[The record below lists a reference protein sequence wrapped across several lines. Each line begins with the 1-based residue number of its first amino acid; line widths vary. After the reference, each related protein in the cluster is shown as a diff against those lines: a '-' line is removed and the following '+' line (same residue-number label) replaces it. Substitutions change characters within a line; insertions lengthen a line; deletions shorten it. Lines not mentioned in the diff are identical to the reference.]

1 MKRTLGFWTVWL
13 VLLLGACRSGRNDDP
28 LLALSAEEALAQGKA
43 MMAEE
48 KWYKARRLLTHAF
61 EVEPN
66 SKSGREALLLSADT
80 LYLQGGDDNYIKC
93 EAKYRDFLNRFP
105 TSDRADYA
113 QYQVGNCLAARMERP
128 DRDQQVS
135 RQAVQA
141 IEELLRLYPTS
152 SYTPEARQK
161 LVEVQDNLAEYELVV
176 ARFYL
181 RYRGL
186 CVGAIQRLRYLEETY
201 PTYRQKDKALYHLG
215 VAYEH
220 CKLVD
225 RAEETFGRL
234 RQDFP
239 DSPYT
244 REAAKEKHDL
254 ADFSPKKKKEGKK
267 SRSKDQDAP

>member
-1 MKRTLGFWTVWL
+1 MKRTLGFSTVWL
-13 VLLLGACRSGRNDDP
+13 LLLLLGACRSGRNDDP
-28 LLALSAEEALAQGKA
+28 ILLLSAEEALEQGKA
-43 MMAEE
+43 MMAKE

-66 SKSGREALLLSADT
+66 SRSGREALLLSADT

-105 TSDRADYA
+105 TSNQADYA
-113 QYQVGNCLAARMERP
+113 QYQVGNCLAGRMERP

-141 IEELLRLYPTS
+141 LEELLRLYPTS
-152 SYTPEARQK
+152 QYAGEARAK
-161 LVEVQDNLAEYELVV
+161 LDTVRDNLAEYELVV

-186 CVGAIQRLRYLEETY
+186 CYGAIQRLLYLEENFPSY
-201 PTYRQKDKALYHLG
+201 SQKDKALYYLG
-215 VAYEH
+215 VSYER
-220 CKLVD
+220 CKQVD
-225 RAEETFGRL
+225 KAEETFGRL
-234 RQDFP
+234 AQDFP
-239 DSPYT
+239 ESPYT

-254 ADFSPKKKKEGKK
+254 VNFAPKKKGQKAKTPEHEGA
-267 SRSKDQDAP
+267 S

>member
-1 MKRTLGFWTVWL
+1 MKRTLGFWTLWL
-13 VLLLGACRSGRNDDP
+13 LLLLGACRSGRNADP
-28 LLALSAEEALAQGKA
+28 ILQLSAEEALDQGKA
-43 MMAEE
+43 MMAQE

-66 SKSGREALLLSADT
+66 SRSGREALLLSADT
-80 LYLQGGDDNYIKC
+80 LYLQGGEDNYIKC

-113 QYQVGNCLAARMERP
+113 QYQVGNCLAGRMERP

-141 IEELLRLYPTS
+141 LEELLRLYPTS
-152 SYTPEARQK
+152 PHAGEAREK
-161 LVEVQDNLAEYELVV
+161 LEEVRDNLAEYEFVV

-186 CVGAIQRLRYLEETY
+186 CIGAIQRLRYLDENY
-201 PTYRQKDKALYHLG
+201 PAYSERDKALYHLG
-215 VAYEH
+215 LAYER

-225 RAEETFGRL
+225 KAEETFGRL
-234 RQDFP
+234 SQEFP
-239 DSPYT
+239 QSLYT
-244 REAAKEKHDL
+244 HEAAKEKHEL
-254 ADFSPKKKKEGKK
+254 VNFSTKKKERKK
-267 SRSKDQDAP
+267 RASEEPSTS

>member
-1 MKRTLGFWTVWL
+1 MKRTLGWGAVWL
-13 VLLLGACRSGRNDDP
+13 LLLLAACRSGRNDDP
-28 LLALSAEEALAQGKA
+28 ILLLSAEEALEQGKA
-43 MMAEE
+43 MMTQE

-66 SKSGREALLLSADT
+66 SRSGREALLLSADT

-105 TSDRADYA
+105 TSNRADYA
-113 QYQVGNCLAARMERP
+113 QFQVGNCLAARMERP
-128 DRDQQVS
+128 DRDQQFS

-152 SYTPEARQK
+152 SHVPAARAK
-161 LVEVQDNLAEYELVV
+161 LAEVRDNLAEYEFVV

-186 CVGAIQRLRYLEETY
+186 CVGAIQRLRYLDETY
-201 PTYRQKDKALYHLG
+201 PDYSQRDKALYYLG
-215 VAYEH
+215 VSYER

-225 RAEETFGRL
+225 KAEESFSRL
-234 RQDFP
+234 REEFP
-239 DSPYT
+239 QSRYAL
-244 REAAKEKHDL
+244 EAAKEKHDL
-254 ADFSPKKKKEGKK
+254 VDFSPTRKARKKAKAKGQEG
-267 SRSKDQDAP
+267 S